1 VKLTAALAAD
11 LVAIAQALDDR
22 GIELTDALHL
32 LAETIGLAVPSY
44 LGLDITVVADGL
56 PVTLTAPQREADPS
70 QICTSLYIPLPA
82 ICPVEQ
88 GSALFT
94 YAGTAGAFVDLAA
107 DLSWLLDLDPESL
120 VLDQHIP
127 DQGAP
132 LTRTSLTD
140 FSVINQAIGV
150 LIERGHTP
158 ESAHQHLH
166 MLAASDHNDL
176 TRAADNVLSTIPEPA
191 ASD

>member
-1 VKLTAALAAD
+1 VKLTAALGAD
-11 LVAIAQALDDR
+11 LVALAQALDDL
-22 GIELTDALHL
+22 GTELTHALHR

-70 QICTSLYIPLPA
+70 QIFTSLYIPLPA

-88 GSALFT
+88 GSALFM

-107 DLSWLLDLDPESL
+107 DLSWLLDLDPESF
-120 VLDQHIP
+120 VLDHHIP
-127 DQGAP
+127 DPRAP
-132 LTRTSLTD
+132 LIRNSLTD

-166 MLAASDHNDL
+166 LLAASDHNDL
-176 TRAADNVLSTIPEPA
+176 TRAATNVLSTIPDPPA
-191 ASD
+191 SE